1 MQLCL
6 RLLCHQ
12 SVLRLRLQ
20 FGQHLLVLQKC
31 RLQLLL
37 HLVQLQQQQLP
48 LFRRI
53 LSRPSLRFQ
62 TLMQLCLFLT
72 QRVALLRQLSLDTV
86 FSFQRRLQLCLF
98 LTQRVALLRQLSIDT
113 VFSFQRRLQLC
124 LRLLCHQSALR
135 LRLQFGQHLLVLQ
148 KCRLQLLLHLVQLQ
162 QQQFAFTGCLP
173 GSLHLSLEKLLQFC
187 FFLTQLYRLVG
198 HTLSLLMQRTHM
210 QNGHLTHLIEQQS
223 RILNPRKL

>member
-1 MQLCL
+1 M
-6 RLLCHQ
+6 
-12 SVLRLRLQ
+12 LQ
-20 FGQHLLVLQKC
+20 EI

-53 LSRPSLRFQ
+53 LPRPSLCLQ
-62 TLMQLCLFLT
+62 TLMQLFLF
-72 QRVALLRQLSLDTV
+72 
-86 FSFQRRLQLCLF
+86 F
-98 LTQRVALLRQLSIDT
+98 TQRVALLRQLSIDT

-173 GSLHLSLEKLLQFC
+173 GSLHLGLEKLLQFC